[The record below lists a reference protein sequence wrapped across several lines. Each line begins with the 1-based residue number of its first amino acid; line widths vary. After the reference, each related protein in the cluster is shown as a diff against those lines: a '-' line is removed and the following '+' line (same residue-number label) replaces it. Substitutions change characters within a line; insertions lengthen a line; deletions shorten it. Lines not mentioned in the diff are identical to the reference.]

1 MAGDVGVGGHKP
13 VNFVASPGSLRREMV
28 GANGTSVETVLVV
41 ATLPLVAVQWRG
53 AQGADL
59 GLTLLPYAPR
69 PLVTA
74 SGPTLVV
81 QVPDNNDEVI
91 VLTLDGAAGEWRLD
105 GGASSGIRA
114 STDLLEAD
122 RHTLFCAAGTERAVR
137 GALAARSHI
146 DVHERAAQVRPA
158 RGLTVT
164 TGVRELDEGL
174 AWATV
179 RLRCS
184 LMRGAVDTSRS
195 PPTIAIPGFFS
206 GIGALTTGD
215 FEAVSV
221 ALAAWPPSVA
231 SDADPNPVWPAAPL
245 SALLHAHATLA
256 SGDAGFARPM
266 AREVLA
272 GAPQAGG
279 DPALWALAVD
289 RLADAMRHAD
299 SDDRIA
305 ELRAAA
311 PPPAAMTTQGALPV
325 IGSGRPTAAHF
336 LRRVLS
342 GSAAEAP
349 PTGTAA
355 LDAALAGWNSVVAD
369 PERGWSLLRG
379 LFREGVE
386 AGPQGPGTWDA
397 SDPLS
402 ASGAPVTGTL
412 LAGFVLGGLG
422 AVPDAPSGRLRL
434 GPNFDSHVTSVRVDG
449 IPLGGSV
456 VGMTYLR
463 TGSVHDFSL
472 EPTVARTPPTIVFEP
487 SLAATE
493 LLGAEVDGEPAELD
507 WSATPSRITPR
518 VQLPLDGTR
527 HVRIETA

>member
-1 MAGDVGVGGHKP
+1 MIGG
-13 VNFVASPGSLRREMV
+13 
-28 GANGTSVETVLVV
+28 
-41 ATLPLVAVQWRG
+41 
-53 AQGADL
+53 
-59 GLTLLPYAPR
+59 
-69 PLVTA
+69 
-74 SGPTLVV
+74 
-81 QVPDNNDEVI
+81 
-91 VLTLDGAAGEWRLD
+91 
-105 GGASSGIRA
+105 
-114 STDLLEAD
+114 
-122 RHTLFCAAGTERAVR
+122 
-137 GALAARSHI
+137 
-146 DVHERAAQVRPA
+146 
-158 RGLTVT
+158 
-164 TGVRELDEGL
+164 
-174 AWATV
+174 
-179 RLRCS
+179 
-184 LMRGAVDTSRS
+184 
-195 PPTIAIPGFFS
+195 
-206 GIGALTTGD
+206 
-215 FEAVSV
+215 
-221 ALAAWPPSVA
+221 
-231 SDADPNPVWPAAPL
+231 
-245 SALLHAHATLA
+245 
-256 SGDAGFARPM
+256 
-266 AREVLA
+266 
-272 GAPQAGG
+272 
-279 DPALWALAVD
+279 
-289 RLADAMRHAD
+289 
-299 SDDRIA
+299 
-305 ELRAAA
+305 
-311 PPPAAMTTQGALPV
+311 
-325 IGSGRPTAAHF
+325 GRPTAAHF

-349 PTGTAA
+349 PTGNAA